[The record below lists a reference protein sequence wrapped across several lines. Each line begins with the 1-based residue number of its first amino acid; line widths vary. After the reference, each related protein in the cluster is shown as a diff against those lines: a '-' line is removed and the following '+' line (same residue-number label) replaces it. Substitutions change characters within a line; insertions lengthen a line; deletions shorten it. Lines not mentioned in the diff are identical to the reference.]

1 MALVPKLQFCLNNSC
16 SELVVSETTGAYNAL
31 TNTGGY
37 GAPNPELVEVQGYTL
52 TITDPDDVTYTIDL
66 FATAEFPTDDST
78 IQYTIPMS
86 QLGNRTV
93 IEDGYWQFSWTVT
106 GLIDDFPN
114 PGINFTASGNS
125 ASYFT
130 CNAECCVSAL
140 LAKIDIDEDE
150 CNCNDNS
157 KNIMN
162 YLKAKAF
169 LESLRNAAFCG
180 NLTLFNTIQ
189 AAITKLC
196 NKTDC
201 KTCN

>member
-16 SELVVSETTGAYNAL
+16 SELVVSETTGAYNAQ
-31 TNTGGY
+31 TNVGGY
-37 GAPNPELVEVQGYTL
+37 GHPNPETTEVGTYTL
-52 TITDPDDVTYTIDL
+52 IITDPDNVQYTINL
-66 FATAEFPTDDST
+66 FATTVFPTTDST

-86 QLGNRTV
+86 QIGNRTV
-93 IEDGYWQFSWTVT
+93 IEDGYWQFSWTVS
-106 GLIDDFPN
+106 GAI
-114 PGINFTASGNS
+114 INFPDPDISFSASGNS

-150 CNCNDNS
+150 CNCNNNS

-169 LESLRNAAFCG
+169 LDSLRNAAFCG

-189 AAITKLC
+189 TAITKLC